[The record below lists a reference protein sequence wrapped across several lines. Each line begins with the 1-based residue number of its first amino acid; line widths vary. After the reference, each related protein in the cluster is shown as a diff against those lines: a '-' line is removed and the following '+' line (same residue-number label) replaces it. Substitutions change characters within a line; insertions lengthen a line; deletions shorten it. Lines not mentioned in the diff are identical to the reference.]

1 MIQRIQSIFLII
13 VAIVLL
19 TAIGFPVWK
28 LTTEQQEI
36 IMTPLLTRTISG
48 ETVTETY
55 TNAPLALILI
65 FGAGLA
71 IFSLLK
77 FLNRP
82 LQMKLGMA
90 ISLLLSLFLG
100 LTIYF
105 SSDLENNFGKGTF
118 GIGFFMTAVAVVFN
132 ILSNRF
138 IKKDEDMVR
147 EADRLR

>member
-13 VAIVLL
+13 VAIVLF

-36 IMTPLLTRTISG
+36 IMTPLLTRTTVA
-48 ETVTETY
+48 ETVSESY
-55 TNAPLALILI
+55 SNVPLAFILI
-65 FGAGLA
+65 VSAGLA

-90 ISLLLSLFLG
+90 ISLLLSGFLG

-105 SSDLENNFGKGTF
+105 TSDLEKNYGSGNF
-118 GIGFFMTAVAVVFN
+118 GIGFFMVAVAVVFN